1 MATKPK
7 EKDGVPVKA
16 RVLVTGAFGQVND
29 VVEVDEAVLKQTDE
43 LDASTEAVAY
53 AESLKGQ

>member
-7 EKDGVPVKA
+7 DGDKVKA

-29 VVEVDEAVLKQTDE
+29 VVEVEEVVLKQTSE
-43 LDASTEAVAY
+43 LDASADAVAY

>member
-7 EKDGVPVKA
+7 EEGSKVKA

-29 VVEVDEAVLKQTDE
+29 VVEVEESVLKQTNE
-43 LDASTEAVAY
+43 LDASAEAVAY

>member
-7 EKDGVPVKA
+7 DGDKVKA

-29 VVEVDEAVLKQTDE
+29 VVEVEEVVLKQTDE
-43 LDASTEAVAY
+43 LDASTESVAY

>member
-7 EKDGVPVKA
+7 DGDKVKA

-29 VVEVDEAVLKQTDE
+29 VVEVEEVVLKQTDE

>member
-7 EKDGVPVKA
+7 EDGNKVKA

-29 VVEVDEAVLKQTDE
+29 VVEVDESVLKQTNE
-43 LDASTEAVAY
+43 LDASAEAVAY
-53 AESLKGQ
+53 AESLKDQ

>member
-7 EKDGVPVKA
+7 NKDGDKVKA

-29 VVEVDEAVLKQTDE
+29 VVEVEEPALKQTGE
-43 LDASTEAVAY
+43 LDASAEAVAY
-53 AESLKGQ
+53 AESLKGE

>member
-7 EKDGVPVKA
+7 EEGSKVKA

-29 VVEVDEAVLKQTDE
+29 VVEVEESVLKQTNE
-43 LDASTEAVAY
+43 LDATAEAVAY
-53 AESLKGQ
+53 AESLKDQ

>member
-7 EKDGVPVKA
+7 DGDKVKA
-16 RVLVTGAFGQVND
+16 RVLVTGEFGQVND
-29 VVEVDEAVLKQTDE
+29 VVEVEEVVLKQTDE